1 MVLECDDPFI
11 IDITKHSTKIDN
23 FRLIDYKGRA
33 CMVRMLDKESYIR
46 KYNPQFKYII
56 RFVKGNDKGIL
67 SIEYIA
73 ITTSE
78 YKDGL
83 KKHKASIKKFKAFV
97 EKSLKSNNTFK
108 FNNKKSTKNTK
119 KK

>member
-23 FRLIDYKGRA
+23 FRLIDYKGQD

-46 KYNPQFKYII
+46 KYNPQLKYII
-56 RFVKGNDKGIL
+56 RFGKSNDKGMK

-73 ITTSE
+73 ITMIE

-83 KKHKASIKKFKAFV
+83 KKRKAYL
-97 EKSLKSNNTFK
+97 KSLKSNNTLNF
-108 FNNKKSTKNTK
+108 TIGKNTK
-119 KK
+119 KTLKKK

>member
-1 MVLECDDPFI
+1 MVLECDDPFT

-46 KYNPQFKYII
+46 KFNPQFKYII
-56 RFVKGNDKGIL
+56 RFVKGNDKGMI

-73 ITTSE
+73 ITPLE
-78 YKDGL
+78 YKNGL
-83 KKHKASIKKFKAFV
+83 KKRK
-97 EKSLKSNNTFK
+97 EYMKSLQ
-108 FNNKKSTKNTK
+108 NNKKK
-119 KK
+119 

>member
-11 IDITKHSTKIDN
+11 SDIKTTTTIDN
-23 FRLIDYKGRA
+23 VRLIEYNGRA

-56 RFVKGNDKGIL
+56 RFVKGNDKGMI

-83 KKHKASIKKFKAFV
+83 KKHKASTKKIKAFV

>member
-23 FRLIDYKGRA
+23 VRLIEYKGRL
-33 CMVRMLDKESYIR
+33 CMVSMLDKESYIR

-56 RFVKGNDKGIL
+56 RFVKGNDKVIL

-83 KKHKASIKKFKAFV
+83 KKRKAYL
-97 EKSLKSNNTFK
+97 KSLKSNNTLN
-108 FNNKKSTKNTK
+108 FNSGKNTK
-119 KK
+119 KTLKKK

>member
-11 IDITKHSTKIDN
+11 SDIKTTTTIDN
-23 FRLIDYKGRA
+23 VRLIEYNGQD

-46 KYNPQFKYII
+46 KFNPQFKYIV
-56 RFVKGNDKGIL
+56 RVANSNDKGMT

-73 ITTSE
+73 ITMAE

-83 KKHKASIKKFKAFV
+83 KKRKAYM
-97 EKSLKSNNTFK
+97 KSLKSN
-108 FNNKKSTKNTK
+108 KNTLK
-119 KK
+119 K

>member
-1 MVLECDDPFI
+1 MVLECEDFFI
-11 IDITKHSTKIDN
+11 SDIKTTTKIDN
-23 FRLIDYKGRA
+23 VRLIEYNEQD
-33 CMVRMLDKESYIR
+33 CMVRMLDKESHIR

-56 RFVKGNDKGIL
+56 RFGKSNDKGMT

-83 KKHKASIKKFKAFV
+83 KKRKAYL
-97 EKSLKSNNTFK
+97 KSLKLNNTLK
-108 FNNKKSTKNTK
+108 LNNSKSTKKTLK

>member
-1 MVLECDDPFI
+1 MRRFLFS
-11 IDITKHSTKIDN
+11 DIKTTSRIDN
-23 FRLIDYKGRA
+23 GSFIDYKGQM

-56 RFVKGNDKGIL
+56 RFVKSNDKGMI

-83 KKHKASIKKFKAFV
+83 KKRKAYL
-97 EKSLKSNNTFK
+97 KSLKSNNTFK
-108 FNNKKSTKNTK
+108 FNNKKKLK

>member
-23 FRLIDYKGRA
+23 VRLIEYKGRL
-33 CMVRMLDKESYIR
+33 CMVSMLDKESYIR

-56 RFVKGNDKGIL
+56 RFVKGNDKVIL

-83 KKHKASIKKFKAFV
+83 KKRNAYL
-97 EKSLKSNNTFK
+97 KSLKSNNTLNF
-108 FNNKKSTKNTK
+108 FI
-119 KK
+119 

>member
-1 MVLECDDPFI
+1 MVLECDDPFT

-23 FRLIDYKGRA
+23 FRLRDYKGRA

-56 RFVKGNDKGIL
+56 RFVKSNDKGMI

-83 KKHKASIKKFKAFV
+83 KKHKASTKKLKAFV

-108 FNNKKSTKNTK
+108 FNNKKKIK